1 MPAHARRLDVWPLV
15 VLAALML
22 LALPLLPSTSTWITL
37 TVAGLAMGAMIFMM
51 ASGLTIV
58 FGLMDVMNFAHGA
71 FIATGAY
78 LAASVFFVVGPLLAA
93 DDLGLNLLA
102 LGLACLAACL
112 VTGCVG
118 YVFERIVLRPVYGR
132 HLQQILVTMGG
143 LIVCEQLVIAI
154 WGPQVIS
161 LPRPRVLTG
170 SIVFLDA
177 TVERYRLVA
186 LAVGCAVF
194 AAVWLLLN
202 RTRIGLVVRAGV
214 ENGEMVQALG
224 YRIRRVFIAVF
235 VAGSAL
241 AGLGGAMWAVYQEA
255 ITPAMGTQVLIFV
268 FIVVIIGGLG
278 SIGGCFV
285 GAMLVGLIAN
295 YTGYVA
301 PKLALGSNLLLM
313 VMILLWRP
321 NGLYAVKS

>member
-1 MPAHARRLDVWPLV
+1 
-15 VLAALML
+15 LML